1 LAVVT
6 QFINIISRI
15 LYALPA
21 RSGFLGAEIIN
32 RNNAFLKRPKRFGY
46 IEYSATID
54 DLISKSDYTSCL

>member
-1 LAVVT
+1 
-6 QFINIISRI
+6 
-15 LYALPA
+15 
-21 RSGFLGAEIIN
+21 LGAEIIN